1 MCFSAVASICAEP
14 RCVSPPGET
23 TGNRAGPI
31 DRAKRPSIFQPPT
44 SILCCAS
51 GDASSCPIPAAM
63 ARGAIPIVTDALG
76 YGEWLTVRADGS
88 YLQGSREDSL
98 KLWRAHLRRTR
109 SAERWRPRTGN
120 RLSLG
125 LTGARIQPVS

>member
-1 MCFSAVASICAEP
+1 MLIVCAFQQRHRFAQSPAVFL
-14 RCVSPPGET
+14 RRVKPPE
-23 TGNRAGPI
+23 NRAGPI

-51 GDASSCPIPAAM
+51 GDASLCPIPEAM

-88 YLQGSREDSL
+88 CLQTPREFAEAIESAFATD
-98 KLWRAHLRRTR
+98 KIRREM
-109 SAERWRPRTGN
+109 AAPN
-120 RLSLG
+120 
-125 LTGARIQPVS
+125 Q